1 MYLVATIIGYS
12 EFHPTLQMKYEQNVI
27 QNFIQEAP
35 LEVFIQ
41 RPGHD
46 SYGVALIYLCKS

>member
-27 QNFIQEAP
+27 QSFIQEEP